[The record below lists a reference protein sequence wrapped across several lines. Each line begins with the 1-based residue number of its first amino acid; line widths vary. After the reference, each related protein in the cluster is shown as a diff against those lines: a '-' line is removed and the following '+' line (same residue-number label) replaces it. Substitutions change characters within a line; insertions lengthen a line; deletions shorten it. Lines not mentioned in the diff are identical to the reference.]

1 MAYDTQIGYKN
12 VLIKHSER
20 CVCCVLRHKKP
31 LHIYMPSMQA
41 DILEKNPN
49 ILILIL
55 PSCPKHIV

>member
-41 DILEKNPN
+41 DTLEKN
-49 ILILIL
+49 
-55 PSCPKHIV
+55 